1 MSDPLGRTTT
11 YLTEV
16 QDEFGEIV
24 YQLETLRIDRDELTG
39 TQEQWNVALDIILQG
54 ANQEMQN
61 YTQQYEEA

>member
-61 YTQQYEEA
+61 YTQQYEEV

>member
-24 YQLETLRIDRDELTG
+24 YQLETLRIERAELTG
-39 TQEQWNVALDIILQG
+39 TQEQWNVALDIVIQG
-54 ANQEMQN
+54 AKQEMQN